1 MAKNTAATTATN
13 QKTRWIKDKPETD
26 HCASTGK
33 ELLRRISIGEV
44 AVACAKFM
52 IFTNKLPRTQPTMVY
67 TAATT
72 ENYIEIPRPR
82 NPMENPITIPTPA
95 AAKP

>member
-1 MAKNTAATTATN
+1 MAKNTAANTATN

-26 HCASTGK
+26 HCASTDK
-33 ELLRRISIGEV
+33 ELLWITSIGEA

-52 IFTNKLPRTQPTMVY
+52 ILTNKFPRTQPTIVY
-67 TAATT
+67 TDATT
-72 ENYIEIPRPR
+72 ENFIEIPRPR
-82 NPMENPITIPTPA
+82 NPMKNPITIPTPA